1 MDTYLHYLDFF
12 EDVQKE
18 TDQIAVHYF
27 KKQNFD
33 TTVKDNQTFVTQAD
47 LEIEKYVRENISK
60 LFPDSEILGEEYGQS
75 EQKATV
81 KFIIDPI
88 DGTYNFVRGI
98 PIFGTLL
105 AVEVDEEIVAGL
117 VSCPFLNNTW
127 KASKNG
133 GAYFLSGSDEWQK
146 CNVSSINTFEEAHG
160 LHGSLYGYEAEG
172 LNHQALMNCLSKTKR
187 QRGFGDIYNHMA
199 IANGSAEFAIDIN
212 LKPWDIAPIKIIVE
226 EAGGRVTDLNGN
238 ASIYTGSLLTSN
250 AYLHDKVL
258 SEFNV

>member
-1 MDTYLHYLDFF
+1 MLH
-12 EDVQKE
+12 
-18 TDQIAVHYF
+18 
-27 KKQNFD
+27 
-33 TTVKDNQTFVTQAD
+33 
-47 LEIEKYVRENISK
+47 
-60 LFPDSEILGEEYGQS
+60 
-75 EQKATV
+75 
-81 KFIIDPI
+81 
-88 DGTYNFVRGI
+88 
-98 PIFGTLL
+98 
-105 AVEVDEEIVAGL
+105 
-117 VSCPFLNNTW
+117 NTW

-133 GAYFLSGSDEWQK
+133 GAYFSSGSDEWQK
-146 CNVSSINTFEEAHG
+146 CKVSSINRIEEAHG

-250 AYLHDKVL
+250 LYLHDKVL